1 MSPPLRVGFT
11 FIPRRLHAGGFNYLR
26 NLFVA
31 LHRYRPGELEAVV
44 FAGLSDDDDDLASF
58 ARIPGVEVVKRRA
71 FERDHSG
78 LTSALVAGTDY
89 AAAAAF
95 DKARV
100 DVVFEHAR
108 FFGWRLPFPVVAWFP
123 DLQHR
128 SLPHLFS
135 KAAWWRREIGFRA
148 QLASGRSIILS
159 SESALNDCKRYY
171 ARARNQMSVV
181 KFASRPT
188 DDLLA
193 ANPGEIIRLYELPEQ
208 YFYLPNQFWRHKNHQ
223 LVLDALT
230 ILAGQGIK
238 PVVAVSGGPDEPP
251 AYFDSIM
258 QEVEKRGLQEN
269 FRYLGMIP
277 LAHVY
282 ALLRS
287 CQALINPSRFEGW
300 STTVEEAK
308 SFEVPMIISNLD
320 VHLEQT
326 NGAESYFDVDDAGA
340 LAAHLAEG
348 VTKVGPLLPRELGP
362 SVEGRVAK
370 FAADFTDVIKRA
382 AARGS
387 PRPGRMPAGR

>member
-1 MSPPLRVGFT
+1 
-11 FIPRRLHAGGFNYLR
+11 
-26 NLFVA
+26 LFGA

-44 FAGLSDDDDDLASF
+44 FAGLSDDDNDLSTF
-58 ARIPGVEVVKRRA
+58 AQIPGVEVIKRRA

-78 LTSALVAGTDY
+78 LTSAVFAGIDY
-89 AAAAAF
+89 PAAAAF
-95 DKARV
+95 QEAGV

-135 KAAWWRREIGFRA
+135 RAAWWRREIGFRA
-148 QLASGRSIILS
+148 QLASGRFVILS
-159 SESALNDCKRYY
+159 SDSALSDCRRFYS
-171 ARARNQMSVV
+171 RARNQMSVV

-188 DDLLA
+188 DNLLA
-193 ANPGEIIRLYELPEQ
+193 ANPDEIVRFYNLPDR

-230 ILAGQGIK
+230 ILIGRGIK
-238 PVVAVSGGPDEPP
+238 PVVAVSGGPDDPP
-251 AYFDSIM
+251 TYFGSIT

-287 CQALINPSRFEGW
+287 CRALINPSRFEGW

-308 SFEVPMIISNLD
+308 SFGVPMIISNLD
-320 VHLEQT
+320 VHIEQT
-326 NGAESYFDVDDAGA
+326 NGAESYFDVNDAEA
-340 LAAHLAEG
+340 LARHLAEAAA
-348 VTKVGPLLPRELGP
+348 KSEPLQPRELGP

-370 FAADFTDVIKRA
+370 FAADFTETIKRA
-382 AARGS
+382 AAFRSVQLGQTS
-387 PRPGRMPAGR
+387 AHR